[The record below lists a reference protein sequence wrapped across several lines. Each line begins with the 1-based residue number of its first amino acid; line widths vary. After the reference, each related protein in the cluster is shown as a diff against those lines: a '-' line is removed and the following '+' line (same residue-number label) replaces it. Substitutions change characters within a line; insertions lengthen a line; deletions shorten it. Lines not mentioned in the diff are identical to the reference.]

1 MYGLANK
8 VLQDMIV
15 AKYGAEQ
22 WEKIREKS
30 DVDEAFFV
38 QMNNY
43 PDALTYQIVG
53 AASEVLE
60 TTPDKVLR
68 QFGEY
73 WIEIAERRY
82 EEMVDF
88 AGKDLV
94 TILNGVNDIHVR
106 AALIFEDMKPPSF
119 ECTDVTEDSFRLHYD
134 SEREGLA
141 PLVNGLLTGLSKRL
155 NTPVDISHD
164 KSRADG
170 APHDEFLIKYRK

>member
-8 VLQDMIV
+8 ILQDMIV
-15 AKYGAEQ
+15 AQYGGDQ
-22 WEKIREKS
+22 WERISEKS

-53 AASEVLE
+53 AASEVLDAAPE
-60 TTPDKVLR
+60 EILH

-73 WIEIAERRY
+73 WIEIAEQRY

-94 TILNGVNDIHVR
+94 TILDSVNGIHVR

-134 SEREGLA
+134 SAREGLA
-141 PLVNGLLTGLSKRL
+141 PFVNGLLVGLSKRL
-155 NTPVDISHD
+155 NTPVDIAHD
-164 KSRADG
+164 RNRADG
-170 APHDEFLIKYRK
+170 APHDEFLVKYKK

>member
-8 VLQDMIV
+8 ILQDMIV
-15 AKYGAEQ
+15 AKYGADQ
-22 WEKIREKS
+22 WEEIREKS
-30 DVDEAFFV
+30 GVDETFFV
-38 QMNNY
+38 QMNYY

-53 AASEVLE
+53 AASEVLDAA
-60 TTPDKVLR
+60 PDKVLH

-73 WIEIAERRY
+73 WIGIAERRY

-106 AALIFEDMKPPSF
+106 AALIFEDIKPPSF
-119 ECTDVTEDSFRLHYD
+119 ECTDVTEDSFRLHYE

-141 PLVNGLLTGLSKRL
+141 PLVNGLLAGLSKRL
-155 NTPVDISHD
+155 DTPVDISHD
-164 KSRADG
+164 KRRADG
-170 APHDEFLIKYRK
+170 APHDEFLVEYKK